1 MNPKKDI
8 AGLVAGI
15 LSIKEFPGDKID
27 GLLEVPPQKELGDL
41 SLPCFRFSA
50 FMKKKPAEI
59 ALMLKQKIEV
69 QLKAKKGSG
78 FIEKIE
84 VKGPYL
90 NFFYD
95 YSLIAGQ
102 LIPEVLK
109 ERKNYG
115 RNSGG
120 KAKKV
125 MVEYSAPNTNKPLTL
140 GHLRNDSIGMA
151 VSRMFE
157 ANGWKVI
164 KANLFSDR
172 GVHIC
177 KSMYAYDK
185 WGEGKNPNKKPDHFV
200 GEFYVMFSKKLEGQP
215 ELEEEVKEMLRK
227 WEQGDKKVRALWKKL
242 NNWVIEGM
250 KQTYKEFGSEF
261 DVEFRESDFYDK
273 ARPLIELG
281 LKKKIFEKDEEGNIT
296 AVLEKEGLG
305 KKVILRADGTSVYIS
320 NDLAL
325 TKYKFE
331 HFNLNKSIWVVGS
344 EQNLYFRQLF
354 KAFELMG
361 FKWSS
366 DCIHLNYGM
375 VYLPEGKMK
384 SREGK
389 IVDADF
395 LIEEMKKMAK
405 EEIFGRHPE
414 LNGKELGERAK
425 AIGLSSIKFFLLK
438 TDALKD
444 MHFNPKQSI
453 SFEGETGPYVQYSY
467 ARAKSILRKSGKI
480 EGKAD
485 YALLNSSSEK
495 KLISLILNYPAIVK
509 VCTESLA
516 PHSLCQFLLDFTASF
531 NEFYRDC
538 PVIEA
543 ESPGLRNARLKLVE
557 SSSIVLGNALHL
569 LNIEALN
576 EM

>member
-1 MNPKKDI
+1 MNSKKEI
-8 AGLVAGI
+8 AVLIAGI
-15 LSIKEFPGDKID
+15 LSIKDFPEGKIA

-41 SLPCFRFSA
+41 SLPCFRFSG

-69 QLKAKKGSG
+69 QLKSKKGIG
-78 FIEKIE
+78 FIERAE

-95 YSLIAGQ
+95 YSLIARQ
-102 LIPEVLK
+102 LVPEVLK
-109 ERKNYG
+109 KGKNYG
-115 RNSGG
+115 RNSEG

-125 MVEYSAPNTNKPLTL
+125 MIEYSAPNTNKPLTL

-151 VSRMFE
+151 VSRLFDV
-157 ANGWKVI
+157 NGWKVI

-177 KSMYAYDK
+177 KSMYAYGK
-185 WGEGKNPNKKPDHFV
+185 WGEGRNPNKKPDHFV
-200 GEFYVMFSKKLEGQP
+200 GDFYVMFNRKLEGQP
-215 ELEEEVKEMLRK
+215 ELEEGVKEMLRK
-227 WEQGDKKVRALWKKL
+227 WEKGDKKVRALWKKL
-242 NNWVIEGM
+242 NEWVIEGM
-250 KQTYKEFGSEF
+250 RQTYKEFGSEF

-281 LKKKIFEKDEEGNIT
+281 LKKKIFEKDEKGNIT
-296 AVLEKEGLG
+296 ADLEKEGLG

-325 TKYKFE
+325 TKHKFE
-331 HFNLNKSIWVVGS
+331 KFGLDKSIWVVGS

-354 KAFELMG
+354 KIFELLG

-375 VYLPEGKMK
+375 VYLPEGRMK

-405 EEIFGRHPE
+405 EEILERHPE
-414 LNGKELGERAK
+414 LKGKELDERAK
-425 AIGLSSIKFFLLK
+425 AISLSAIKFFLLK

-444 MHFNPKQSI
+444 MHFDPKQSI
-453 SFEGETGPYVQYSY
+453 SFEGETGPYVQYSF

-480 EGKAD
+480 EGKAGYD
-485 YALLNSSSEK
+485 LLNSPSEK
-495 KLISLILNYPAIVK
+495 KLISLILNYPVTVK
-509 VCTESLA
+509 ECSESLA
-516 PHSLCQFLLDFTASF
+516 PHSMCQFLLDFTASF

-543 ESPGLRNARLKLVE
+543 ESSELRNARLKLVE
-557 SSSIVLGNALHL
+557 ASSIVLGNALHL
-569 LNIEALN
+569 LNIGALN